1 MTAVRALT
9 MDQSTARTGDDG
21 RTIEVRLVSYNTQ
34 AKVTDDGGRS
44 FYTESFAPGSV
55 RCEVDAPVYREV
67 PRSVDPHAQGPIL
80 VGRIVGYRST
90 ADGCYADVRIAD
102 SSDGRDLIALVD
114 EKVMRHV
121 SIEFDAPTLP
131 KPGQRATGPIVHTD
145 ATVSGLLFTNRP
157 QAPGADI
164 LGRRS
169 QGDTHMSE
177 VPTPPT
183 SPDAPAPLEP
193 APAPQPT
200 AVRAVPGVQN
210 LPPPPA
216 APADAAVQMPE
227 RSPASTTRFRSFGEF
242 VHAASF
248 GAARVSL
255 EEREVVYR
263 ALQQASTADATG
275 LIQTQW
281 IARIID
287 LVRKYTPCIESFDQA
302 PLPDKG
308 LTVAIPKVTQR
319 PVIAKQAAQGGAVGG
334 QKVIIAPVNY
344 TVDPYGGGQ
353 EMSITV
359 MQRSEPAYLDAVMRL
374 YAIEMARQLETA
386 VAAAVWTASSTVN
399 AAIEMGNTDAL
410 IAPAFTAACLPFLN
424 SLDRLPEFALL
435 NTVMWQKLANAVGTD
450 NRPLFPN
457 VSPFN
462 PVGVVSLTTPE
473 GSVRDLHFRV
483 APKIGGATAR
493 AIVGVPEAFVT
504 MIDSIQTLQADV
516 PETLIHQ
523 MSVFEFAAFGATDAT
538 GLQSIVDLV

>member
-1 MTAVRALT
+1 MTVLRALT
-9 MDQSTARTGDDG
+9 MDPTVARTGDG
-21 RTIEVRLVSYNTQ
+21 RTIEVRLVTYNTQ
-34 AKVTDDGGRS
+34 ARVTDDGGRT
-44 FYTESFAPGSV
+44 FYQESFAPGSV
-55 RCEVDAPVYREV
+55 RCEVDAPVYVEV
-67 PRSVDPHAQGPIL
+67 PRSLDPHRDAPPL

-102 SSDGRDLIALVD
+102 SIDGRDLLALVD

-121 SIEFDAPTLP
+121 SIEFDAPSIPTA
-131 KPGQRATGPIVHTD
+131 GRSAGPVVHTS
-145 ATVSGLLFTNRP
+145 ATVTGLLFTNRP

-169 QGDTHMSE
+169 QGDPTMTE
-177 VPTPPT
+177 VATPE
-183 SPDAPAPLEP
+183 APAPVAPVAPAPVVEP
-193 APAPQPT
+193 APT
-200 AVRAVPGVQN
+200 ALRAVPGVTT
-210 LPPPPA
+210 LPPPALPG
-216 APADAAVQMPE
+216 DVLNRMPE
-227 RSPASTTRFRSFGEF
+227 QLPPVVSRFRSFGEF

-248 GAARVSL
+248 GSARVSI
-255 EEREVVYR
+255 EERETVYR
-263 ALQQASTADATG
+263 ALSQATTADATG

-287 LVRKYTPCIESFDQA
+287 LVRKYTPVIESFDQG

-308 LTVAIPKVTQR
+308 LTISIPKVTQR
-319 PVIAKQAAQGGAVGG
+319 PVIAKQAAQGGVVGG

-353 EMSITV
+353 EMSVTV
-359 MQRSEPAYLDAVMRL
+359 MQRSEPAYLDQVMRL

-386 VAAAVWTASSTVN
+386 VATALWTASSTVN

-424 SLDRLPEFALL
+424 GLDRLPEFALL
-435 NTVMWQKLANAVGTD
+435 NTVMWQKMANAVGTD
-450 NRPLFPN
+450 GRPLFPT

-462 PVGVVSLTTPE
+462 PVGTVSLTTPE

-483 APKIGGATAR
+483 APKMGGATAR
-493 AIVGVPEAFVT
+493 AVVGVPEAWVT
-504 MIDSIQTLQADV
+504 MIDSIQTLQVDV

-523 MSVFEFAAFGATDAT
+523 MSVFEFAAFGVTDAT
-538 GLQSIVDLV
+538 GLQTIVDLV